1 MADHLREPVLI
12 LKGPM
17 PAEAAAIPN
26 PSPTACQGGAELIAS
41 SNPEG
46 YPAGIGEL
54 AQLVERCDRTAEAR
68 GSNPLFSISLYFW
81 PMAWFLQG
89 GPWGAATGQ
98 GQSLSLGAAKQRT
111 H

>member
-68 GSNPLFSISLYFW
+68 GSNPLFSISFYFS
-81 PMAWFLQG
+81 A
-89 GPWGAATGQ
+89 
-98 GQSLSLGAAKQRT
+98 LGCAGSVPGVPRLDRVNP
-111 H
+111 

>member
-26 PSPTACQGGAELIAS
+26 PSSTACQGGAELIAS
-41 SNPEG
+41 SNLEG
-46 YPAGIGEL
+46 YPSGIGEL

-68 GSNPLFSISLYFW
+68 GSNPLFSISFYFW
-81 PMAWFLQG
+81 PMACAGWPSWAPRLDRVN
-89 GPWGAATGQ
+89 P
-98 GQSLSLGAAKQRT
+98 
-111 H
+111 